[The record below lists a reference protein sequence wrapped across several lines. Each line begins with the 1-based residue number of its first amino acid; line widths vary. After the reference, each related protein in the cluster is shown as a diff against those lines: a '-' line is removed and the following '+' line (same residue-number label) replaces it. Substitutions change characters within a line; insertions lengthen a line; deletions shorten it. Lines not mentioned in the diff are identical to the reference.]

1 MNKMNPVL
9 IEISHENQMK
19 NLSCLGI
26 EQLVGMFMHRTIW
39 FEALYTSMI
48 CKQKGFGNFF
58 FKRKGVEREKSLPQ
72 LSRDGGISS
81 VSQIHIMFS
90 MFQK

>member
-1 MNKMNPVL
+1 MEM
-9 IEISHENQMK
+9 SHESQMK

-26 EQLVGMFMHRTIW
+26 EQLVEMSMHRKIW
-39 FEALYTSMI
+39 CEALYTSMI
-48 CKQKGFGNFF
+48 CKQKSGFGNFF

-81 VSQIHIMFS
+81 VGQIHIMLGFS

>member
-1 MNKMNPVL
+1 MEM
-9 IEISHENQMK
+9 SHESQMK

-26 EQLVGMFMHRTIW
+26 EQLVGMSMHRKIRC
-39 FEALYTSMI
+39 EALYTSMI
-48 CKQKGFGNFF
+48 CKKKQKSGFGNFF

-81 VSQIHIMFS
+81 VGQIHIMLGFS